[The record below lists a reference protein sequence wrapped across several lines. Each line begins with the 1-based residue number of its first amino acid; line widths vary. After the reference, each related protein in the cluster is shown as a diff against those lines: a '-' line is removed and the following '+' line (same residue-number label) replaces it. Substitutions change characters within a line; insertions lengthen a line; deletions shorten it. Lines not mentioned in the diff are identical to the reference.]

1 MDKVELE
8 SLYTDLLTAWNE
20 QDATKMASFF
30 TDNGISIGFDGS
42 QYKGKNE
49 VKAEIGKI
57 FKHHQT
63 AKYVW
68 KVKEVRFLHSEVAML
83 SAIAGMIPPGQK
95 DIIPAA
101 NAIQTIIVIKNGDV
115 WKIDLFQN
123 TPAQFHGRP
132 EAVEGFTAE
141 LNGQINKFLNEQ
153 R

>member
-49 VKAEIGKI
+49 VKTEIGKI

-83 SAIAGMIPPGQK
+83 SAIAGMIPPRQK

-101 NAIQTIIVIKNGDV
+101 NAIQTIIAIKKGDV

-123 TPAQFHGRP
+123 TPAQFHGRL

-141 LNGQINKFLNEQ
+141 LNEQIMK
-153 R
+153 